1 MHTKTS
7 ILAALL
13 LAGVLTLTGCGG
25 DTGDATASGHN
36 DADVSFAQEMIPHH
50 TQAVQMSKM
59 AEQMADSDEV
69 RALAEDIAA
78 AQGPEIEQMTG
89 WLEEWDEDVPDTEI
103 MDGEMMDG
111 EMMDGEM
118 MDGMGDMPGMMS
130 ADEMDE
136 LDMSSGG
143 AFDEMF
149 LTMMIEHHE
158 GAIEMAKVEQADGES
173 AEATDLAAEIEKAQT
188 EEIATMEDLLAS

>member
-1 MHTKTS
+1 MHTKKTAT
-7 ILAALL
+7 LAALL
-13 LAGVLTLTGCGG
+13 LAGALAMTACGG
-25 DTGDATASGHN
+25 ETGDAAASGHN

-50 TQAVQMSKM
+50 TQAVQMSRM

-89 WLEEWDEDVPDTEI
+89 WLEEWDEDVPDT
-103 MDGEMMDG
+103 D
-111 EMMDGEM
+111 MMDGEM

-158 GAIEMAKVEQADGES
+158 GAIEQAQTEQADGES

>member
-89 WLEEWDEDVPDTEI
+89 WLEEWDEDVPDTDM
-103 MDGEMMDG
+103 MDGDMMDG
-111 EMMDGEM
+111 E
-118 MDGMGDMPGMMS
+118 MPGMMS
-130 ADEMDE
+130 ADEMDA
-136 LDMSSGG
+136 LDNSSGA

-149 LTMMIEHHE
+149 LTMMVEHHE

-173 AEATDLAAEIEKAQT
+173 VEAIDLAAEIEEAQT